1 MNTRRPDSAAPL
13 TQARRIVVKV
23 GSALLV
29 DGDTGRVN
37 RAWLETLVEDLLRLR
52 KRGQPVIL
60 VSAGAIVLGRRRL
73 GLKHGAL
80 RLEESQ
86 AAAAVGQ
93 IRLAHA
99 YKELLEG
106 CDVTVAQ
113 VLLTLEDSERR
124 RRYLN
129 ARATLESL
137 LALGALPVINEND
150 TVATAEIRYGD
161 NDRLAA
167 RVAQMAGADCLV
179 LLSDVEGLYSAD
191 PTRDP
196 GARFIHEVPQITPG
210 IEAMAGRAA
219 AQVGSGGMAAK
230 MAAARIAVAAGCHMC
245 IAAGVHRHPLRR
257 IEEGADCTWFVPS
270 ATPAAASKQWI
281 AGTLRPAGALT
292 IDAGA
297 RRALLEGRSLLP
309 AGVIAARGRFDR
321 GDTVSVL
328 AADGAEIARGIVAYS
343 DVDAARIMG
352 RKSSEIADILG
363 FRGRDEM
370 IHRDDLVLM
379 RQELTGAVWRG
390 PARTGSTTGAGARPS
405 GLGRTRV
412 AVPLAVAGT
421 ARERATTVPAD
432 AGALCLKSGNA
443 GLLRGGSESQHS
455 SRALHECLAP
465 GLQSAGLPAQC
476 IQLVPLTDR
485 AAVGYMLA
493 GMSEYLDVIVPRGGK
508 TLVQRVQKEAR
519 GPVIGHLE
527 GNCHEYIDR
536 RPDRRLAATIP
547 TD

>member
-1 MNTRRPDSAAPL
+1 MPARPSILASPL
-13 TQARRIVVKV
+13 LQARRIVVKV

-29 DGDTGRVN
+29 DQETGRLN
-37 RAWLETLVEDLLRLR
+37 RTWLETLVADLLRLR
-52 KRGQPVIL
+52 ARGQQVIL
-60 VSAGAIVLGRRRL
+60 VSSGAIALGRRE
-73 GLKHGAL
+73 LKLANGPL

-99 YKELLEG
+99 YKELLEETG
-106 CDVTVAQ
+106 VTVAQ

-129 ARATLESL
+129 ARATLEAL

-167 RVAQMAGADCLV
+167 RVAQMVGADCLV

-191 PTRDP
+191 PNREP
-196 GARFIHEVPQITPG
+196 GARFIHEVPQIPPES
-210 IEAMAGRAA
+210 EAMAGRSAS
-219 AQVGSGGMAAK
+219 QVGSGGMTAK
-230 MAAARIAVAAGCHMC
+230 IAAARIAVAAGCHMC

-270 ATPAAASKQWI
+270 ATPAAARKQWI

-297 RRALLEGRSLLP
+297 LRALLEGRSLLP
-309 AGVIAARGRFDR
+309 AGVTGARGRFDR

-328 AADGAEIARGIVAYS
+328 AADGAEVARGMVAYS

-363 FRGRDEM
+363 FRGRDER

-379 RQELTGAVWRG
+379 RQA
-390 PARTGSTTGAGARPS
+390 
-405 GLGRTRV
+405 
-412 AVPLAVAGT
+412 LAT
-421 ARERATTVPAD
+421 AAEPVPAP
-432 AGALCLKSGNA
+432 
-443 GLLRGGSESQHS
+443 QP
-455 SRALHECLAP
+455 AP
-465 GLQSAGLPAQC
+465 
-476 IQLVPLTDR
+476 
-485 AAVGYMLA
+485 
-493 GMSEYLDVIVPRGGK
+493 
-508 TLVQRVQKEAR
+508 
-519 GPVIGHLE
+519 
-527 GNCHEYIDR
+527 
-536 RPDRRLAATIP
+536 
-547 TD
+547 